1 MAAFLLQQAGRSLKE
16 LDLVCWPIETTMPE
30 NLLVHVP
37 DLKSIRLIDVPQ
49 KDSYTPVPSILSLF
63 KPLLSSDLARYPLQ
77 LITLDLRVEYR
88 VTMEWDSWFAFDV
101 LLENPK
107 FDSLRLVDIV
117 MKRRNPMFISA
128 VLHKSELETAG
139 KAAVEKL
146 RASLPFLERSGKLKI
161 TFEESD

>member
-1 MAAFLLQQAGRSLKE
+1 
-16 LDLVCWPIETTMPE
+16 MP
-30 NLLVHVP
+30 NLNN
-37 DLKSIRLIDVPQ
+37 IRLIEVPQ
-49 KDSYTPVPSILSLF
+49 EDSYTPVPSILSLF

-88 VTMEWDSWFAFDV
+88 VTTEWDSWSAFDV

-117 MKRRNPMFISA
+117 MKRRNPMYVLA
-128 VLHKSELETAG
+128 VLHKSELEAAA

-146 RASLPFLERSGKLKI
+146 RGNLPFLERSGKLKI